1 MKPKCLTV
9 LFINFRNIMSVTDKI
24 IPKVHAEE
32 EEEPEEEEEEEEEDL
47 VDPADAIK
55 EKCGSEECQK
65 YMDR

>member
-1 MKPKCLTV
+1 MKRKYLTV
-9 LFINFRNIMSVTDKI
+9 LFIFFRNIMSVTDKI

-32 EEEPEEEEEEEEEDL
+32 EEEPEEEEEEDL